1 MKKQVHWIIEGEAFY
16 EFTLPE
22 PCTEFSIGRCETDDI
37 IVMNCPHGSSVRFIK
52 NHEDVEISCSHGI
65 FALSNGNREVCLSI
79 AEDAIVEFVD
89 IAGLV
94 KNAGKG
100 EGLGNQ
106 FLSNI
111 RSVNAILEVV
121 RCFDDSNV
129 VHVDGN
135 VDPVRDVETI
145 NYELIFSDLEILDK
159 RMKAL
164 GKNAAHGGA
173 DDKLIFATLTKA
185 REILLDGSFIDVDNF
200 SLEEQTI
207 LNSQDLLTTKKIM
220 YVANVS
226 EDDAATG
233 NDYTEQLKKYINE
246 NYPKSPMVIISAK
259 IESEIADFD
268 GDERKELLETYGL
281 EVSGIDK
288 IIRTG
293 YDLLDLIVYFTA
305 GKKECRAWQI
315 EKGTKAPQA
324 AGKIHSDFE
333 RGFIR
338 AEVTKYEKLMEAGNE
353 VKAKELAYTKIEG
366 KDYVIQDG
374 DVVYFRFNV

>member
-1 MKKQVHWIIEGEAFY
+1 MLCLLANLFGEKIYMKIGIVGLPNVGKS
-16 EFTLPE
+16 TLFNAMTNANVDAQNYPF
-22 PCTEFSIGRCETDDI
+22 CTIDPNIGVVNVPDERLDNLSRLYDTLKET
-37 IVMNCPHGSSVRFIK
+37 PTT
-52 NHEDVEISCSHGI
+52 
-65 FALSNGNREVCLSI
+65 
-79 AEDAIVEFVD
+79 VEFVD